1 MLILVA
7 IPYIGRWKLG
17 HRFNVGFLSVMLIGM
32 GLLSW
37 LAVVDYRK
45 DADYIV
51 AKATA
56 ERDADRAVTLANQG
70 IPITGALTL
79 VRNDAFTQGPRIFS
93 RNCASCHRYDGH
105 DGLGNALPAD
115 SISASDLRGF
125 GSREWLTRFFN
136 PREVAGPHVWGG
148 TAH

>member
-1 MLILVA
+1 
-7 IPYIGRWKLG
+7 
-17 HRFNVGFLSVMLIGM
+17 MLIGM

-125 GSREWLTRFFN
+125 GSREWLARFH
-136 PREVAGPHVWGG
+136 PTHAGRRLPWD
-148 TAH
+148 